1 MSWEKK
7 KTTKKTKKK
16 TQRKPHQTLFK
27 TEKRRLGI
35 VNYLDVVY
43 FIPL

>member
-7 KTTKKTKKK
+7 KQKKNKKK
-16 TQRKPHQTLFK
+16 TQRKLHQTLFK

>member
-7 KTTKKTKKK
+7 NKKKQKK
-16 TQRKPHQTLFK
+16 TQRKLHQTLFK

>member
-7 KTTKKTKKK
+7 KKQKKTKKNSEK
-16 TQRKPHQTLFK
+16 TLFK

>member
-7 KTTKKTKKK
+7 KKKK
-16 TQRKPHQTLFK
+16 KKKNQTKPHQNLFK

>member
-7 KTTKKTKKK
+7 NKKKQKKTL
-16 TQRKPHQTLFK
+16 RKLHQTLFK